1 MKGTVFAVPFFV
13 SEIYEVKGRCFQHS
27 ILNICLLKHLR
38 KPLRRQPQK
47 LLQKPPAKKPA
58 RRKKA
63 VALSLP
69 AVPLR
74 GLVAFPNMVLPLFIG
89 REKSIAALQE
99 AQDAGRPVLLVA
111 QRDEDNEEPAADD
124 LFTFGVLADVMQLLK
139 MPDGNV
145 RAVLEAKTRG
155 RVLSLT
161 QKKTRISR
169 RKSKKSRRRRPIRLP
184 I

>member
-1 MKGTVFAVPFFV
+1 MPTKTSA
-13 SEIYEVKGRCFQHS
+13 
-27 ILNICLLKHLR
+27 
-38 KPLRRQPQK
+38 KPAAK
-47 LLQKPPAKKPA
+47 TTAKTAAKTPAKKPA

-63 VALSLP
+63 VTLSLP

-145 RAVLEAKTRG
+145 RAVSEAKTRG
-155 RVLSLT
+155 RVLSFT
-161 QKKTRISR
+161 QEDPYFAAQVEEIEAPPADS
-169 RKSKKSRRRRPIRLP
+169 SANC
-184 I
+184 